1 MPYSDK
7 FQTNKLL
14 FLVEIQTKIAAKL
27 LLFFEIC
34 KREVDFWGIIRH
46 K

>member
-1 MPYSDK
+1 MPHSDK